1 MNTSLAN
8 FLISVAGDPE
18 KVAAFNNPSTRDS
31 LVNNSGLSAEDKAA
45 LNSGD
50 VSALLQQLN
59 AGPEELTWVIAPVG
73 SAGFGIAFGIRTGL
87 ELSERS
93 SARARTTPKKT
104 VKAKA
109 RKSAKRPAAKSRRRP
124 KSKGRG

>member
-18 KVAAFNNPSTRDS
+18 KVAAFNNPAMRSN
-31 LVNNSGLSAEDKAA
+31 LVDNSDLSAQDKAA

-50 VSALLQQLN
+50 VSALLERLD

-87 ELSERS
+87 QLSERS
-93 SARARTTPKKT
+93 SARARTTAKKT
-104 VKAKA
+104 TKAKA
-109 RKSAKRPAAKSRRRP
+109 RKSAKRPAAKSRRQT